1 LRAGKF
7 FPARKKTIN
16 MSQENKQQKI
26 NEALEEIRPFLQ
38 KDGGDI
44 HLVSLKDDEV
54 VVKFEGN
61 CYHCKINNLTL
72 RIGVKKIIQKY
83 LPEIKTVKNIE

>member
-1 LRAGKF
+1 MEK
-7 FPARKKTIN
+7 
-16 MSQENKQQKI
+16 ENKKQKI
-26 NEALEEIRPFLQ
+26 DDALNEIRPFLQ

-44 HLVSLKDDEV
+44 HLVSLKEDEV

-72 RIGVKKIIQKY
+72 KIGVTKIIQKY
-83 LPEIKTVKNIE
+83 LPEIKTVKNID

>member
-1 LRAGKF
+1 MKE
-7 FPARKKTIN
+7 
-16 MSQENKQQKI
+16 ENKKKKI
-26 NEALEEIRPFLQ
+26 DEALDEIRPFLQ

-44 HLVSLKDDEV
+44 HLVSLNDDEV

-72 RIGVKKIIQKY
+72 RIGVTKIIQKH
-83 LPEIKTVKNIE
+83 LPEIKIVRNID

>member
-1 LRAGKF
+1 MKEES
-7 FPARKKTIN
+7 K
-16 MSQENKQQKI
+16 EQKI
-26 NEALEEIRPFLQ
+26 AKAFNEIRPFLQ

-72 RIGVKKIIQKY
+72 KIGVKRIIQKY
-83 LPEIKTVKNIE
+83 LPEIKNVKNID

>member
-1 LRAGKF
+1 MK
-7 FPARKKTIN
+7 
-16 MSQENKQQKI
+16 QENKEQKI
-26 NEALEEIRPFLQ
+26 AEALNEIRPFLQ

-72 RIGVKKIIQKY
+72 KIGVKRIIQKY
-83 LPEIKTVKNIE
+83 LPEIKNVKNID

>member
-1 LRAGKF
+1 MEKE
-7 FPARKKTIN
+7 K
-16 MSQENKQQKI
+16 KQQKI
-26 NEALEEIRPFLQ
+26 DKALNEIRPFLQ

-44 HLVSLKDDEV
+44 HLVSLTDDEV

-72 RIGVKKIIQKY
+72 RIGVTKIIQKY
-83 LPEIKTVKNIE
+83 LPEIKNVKNIE

>member
-1 LRAGKF
+1 MEKD
-7 FPARKKTIN
+7 
-16 MSQENKQQKI
+16 SKQQKI
-26 NEALEEIRPFLQ
+26 DEALNEIRPFLQ

-72 RIGVKKIIQKY
+72 SIGVKKIIQKH
-83 LPEIKTVKNIE
+83 LPEIKRVKNID